1 MRKQVL
7 AALAVVAIGTLCASQ
22 VEAQSKSIGL
32 GLRGGLNLSTVSA
45 SPAPSPPEEI
55 SSKTGFHAGVVV
67 ALDLHEYFGIEIDGL
82 YTQQGFTDTE
92 LEPGVDGKLHGAY
105 IQVPIMAKG
114 RYPVGSSV
122 AIRIMGGPAIEFEV
136 GCTIS
141 LTAGEIEGSLDCDHP
156 LLDAADRKK
165 TLWSLMF
172 GGGLGINAGPAT
184 VFLDVLYDL
193 GLTNLVENPAP
204 DESVKSR
211 TWMFSAGFS
220 YPVAI
225 LQ

>member
-1 MRKQVL
+1 MRKQIL

-32 GLRGGLNLSTVSA
+32 GLRGGLNLSTVSW
-45 SPAPSPPEEI
+45 SPPLAPTDTI

-82 YTQQGFTDTE
+82 YTQQGFATT
-92 LEPGVDGKLHGAY
+92 EPGVDAKLNGAY

-122 AIRIMGGPAIEFEV
+122 AIRIMGGPAVEFEV
-136 GCTIS
+136 GCTVS
-141 LTAGEIEGSLDCDHP
+141 GTQGGIEASFDCDDP
-156 LLDAADRKK
+156 LIDADRKK
-165 TLWSLMF
+165 TSWSLMF

-204 DESVKSR
+204 DEAVKSR

-220 YPVAI
+220 YPVAL

>member
-1 MRKQVL
+1 ML
-7 AALAVVAIGTLCASQ
+7 AALAFVAIGTLCASQ

-92 LEPGVDGKLHGAY
+92 TEPGV
-105 IQVPIMAKG
+105 
-114 RYPVGSSV
+114 R
-122 AIRIMGGPAIEFEV
+122 
-136 GCTIS
+136 
-141 LTAGEIEGSLDCDHP
+141 
-156 LLDAADRKK
+156 
-165 TLWSLMF
+165 
-172 GGGLGINAGPAT
+172 PAT

-211 TWMFSAGFS
+211 NWMFSAGFT

>member
-1 MRKQVL
+1 MRKQIV
-7 AALAVVAIGTLCASQ
+7 AALAFVAIGTLFTSQ

-32 GLRGGLNLSTVSA
+32 GLRGGLNNLSTVSWN
-45 SPAPSPPEEI
+45 PPPPGEEI
-55 SSKTGFHAGVVV
+55 NSKTGFHAGVVV

-82 YTQQGFTDTE
+82 YTQQGFATT
-92 LEPGVDGKLHGAY
+92 EPGVDAKLNGAY
-105 IQVPIMAKG
+105 IQVPLMAKG

-122 AIRIMGGPAIEFEV
+122 AIRIMGGPAVEFEV
-136 GCTIS
+136 GCTVS
-141 LTAGEIEGSLDCDHP
+141 GTQGGIEASFDCDDP
-156 LLDAADRKK
+156 LIDADRKK
-165 TLWSLMF
+165 TSWSLMF

>member
-1 MRKQVL
+1 MRKQIV
-7 AALAVVAIGTLCASQ
+7 AALAFVAIGTLFTSQ

-32 GLRGGLNLSTVSA
+32 GLRGGLNLSTVSW
-45 SPAPSPPEEI
+45 SPPPPGEEI
-55 SSKTGFHAGVVV
+55 NSKTGFHAGVVV
-67 ALDLHEYFGIEIDGL
+67 ALDLHENFGIEIDGL
-82 YTQQGFTDTE
+82 YTQQGFNSI
-92 LEPGVDGKLHGAY
+92 EPGVDANFNGAY
-105 IQVPIMAKG
+105 IQVPLMAKG
-114 RYPVGSSV
+114 RLPVGSS
-122 AIRIMGGPAIEFEV
+122 ATIRIMGGPAIEFEV
-136 GCTIS
+136 GCTVS
-141 LTAGEIEGSLDCDHP
+141 GTFSGIEASLDCDDP
-156 LLDAADRKK
+156 IVVADRKT

-193 GLTNLVENPAP
+193 GLTNLAVDSPGET
-204 DESVKSR
+204 VKGR

>member
-1 MRKQVL
+1 MRKQIV
-7 AALAVVAIGTLCASQ
+7 AVLAVVAVGTLCASQ

-32 GLRGGLNLSTVSA
+32 GLRGGLNLSTVSW
-45 SPAPSPPEEI
+45 SPPPPEEI

-82 YTQQGFTDTE
+82 YTQQGFNST
-92 LEPGVDGKLHGAY
+92 EPGTEAKLSGAY
-105 IQVPIMAKG
+105 IQVPLMAKG

-136 GCTIS
+136 GCTVS
-141 LTAGEIEGSLDCDHP
+141 GTVGGIEASFDCDDP
-156 LLDAADRKK
+156 LVVVERKK

-193 GLTNLVENPAP
+193 GLTNLALDSP
-204 DESVKSR
+204 DETVKSR

>member
-1 MRKQVL
+1 MRKQIL
-7 AALAVVAIGTLCASQ
+7 AALAFVAIGALSASQ

-32 GLRGGLNLSTVSA
+32 GLRGGLNLSTVSWN
-45 SPAPSPPEEI
+45 PPPPGEEI
-55 SSKTGFHAGVVV
+55 NSKTGFHAGVVV
-67 ALDLHEYFGIEIDGL
+67 ALDLHENFGIEIDGL
-82 YTQQGFTDTE
+82 YTQQGFNSI
-92 LEPGVDGKLHGAY
+92 EPGVDANFNGAY
-105 IQVPIMAKG
+105 IQVPLMAKG
-114 RYPVGSSV
+114 RLPVGSS
-122 AIRIMGGPAIEFEV
+122 ATIRIMGGPAIEFEV
-136 GCTIS
+136 GCTVS
-141 LTAGEIEGSLDCDHP
+141 GTFSGIEASLDCDDP
-156 LLDAADRKK
+156 IVAADRKT

-193 GLTNLVENPAP
+193 GLTNLAVDSPGET
-204 DESVKSR
+204 VKGR

>member
-1 MRKQVL
+1 MRKQIV
-7 AALAVVAIGTLCASQ
+7 AVLAVVAVGTLCASQ

-32 GLRGGLNLSTVSA
+32 GLRGGLNLSTVSW
-45 SPAPSPPEEI
+45 SPPLAPTDTI

-82 YTQQGFTDTE
+82 YTQQGLNSIST
-92 LEPGVDGKLHGAY
+92 GVDANLNGAY
-105 IQVPIMAKG
+105 IQVLLLLKA

-136 GCTIS
+136 GCTVS
-141 LTAGEIEGSLDCDHP
+141 GTFSGIEASLDCDDP
-156 LLDAADRKK
+156 IVVADRNT

-193 GLTNLVENPAP
+193 GLTNLAVDSPGET
-204 DESVKSR
+204 VKGR

>member
-1 MRKQVL
+1 MKRQML
-7 AALAVVAIGTLCASQ
+7 AALAIVAIGALFATSA
-22 VEAQSKSIGL
+22 EAQSKSIGL
-32 GLRGGLNLSTVSA
+32 GVRGGLNLSSVSW
-45 SPAPSPPEEI
+45 SPALVPPEEV

-67 ALDLHEYFGIEIDGL
+67 ALDVHEYFGIEIDGL
-82 YTQQGFTDTE
+82 YTQQGFAST
-92 LEPGVDGKLHGAY
+92 EPGIEAKLNGAY
-105 IQVPIMAKG
+105 IQVPIMVKG

-122 AIRIMGGPAIEFEV
+122 AIRIMGGPAVEFEV
-136 GCTIS
+136 GCTVS
-141 LTAGEIEGSLDCDHP
+141 GTQGGVEASFDCDDP
-156 LLDAADRKK
+156 LIDANRKK

-204 DESVKSR
+204 DEVVKSR

>member
-1 MRKQVL
+1 MRKQILGV
-7 AALAVVAIGTLCASQ
+7 LAVVAIGTLCAGQ

-32 GLRGGLNLSTVSA
+32 GLRGGLNLSTVSW
-45 SPAPSPPEEI
+45 SPPPPGEEI
-55 SSKTGFHAGVVV
+55 NSKTGFHAGVVV
-67 ALDLHEYFGIEIDGL
+67 ALDLHENFGIEIDGL
-82 YTQQGFTDTE
+82 YTQQGLNSIST
-92 LEPGVDGKLHGAY
+92 GVDANLNGAY
-105 IQVPIMAKG
+105 IQVPLMAKG
-114 RYPVGSSV
+114 RLPVGSSV

-136 GCTIS
+136 GCTVSGTIS
-141 LTAGEIEGSLDCDHP
+141 GIEASFDCDDP
-156 LLDAADRKK
+156 AVVVERKK

-184 VFLDVLYDL
+184 VFVDVLYDL
-193 GLTNLVENPAP
+193 GLTNLALDSP
-204 DESVKSR
+204 DETVKSR